1 MRLALLLSALVAIAG
16 CTREQAPE
24 IPEGP
29 VAWSVSA
36 STTTPEVQVGDD
48 FTLTLT
54 LTHPPE
60 GDFVPPPEAD
70 FEPFDV
76 LETWTETVS
85 PVETKL
91 HFRLAAFQLP
101 EDLEV
106 APLSIQYRDDAGE
119 MARVETEPVAVRVV
133 TSLTAEVTDIHDIKD
148 PMALE
153 VPRDWSLLAWLLLAV
168 LVSLV
173 AYIIY
178 RRLRKDTKDEAAPA
192 WVPPPRPPHE
202 EAEAALARLAEK
214 GLIEKGEVAL
224 FYTELTDIMKRYAG
238 RRFEVPYLERTT
250 EEVLSD
256 LAAKHVSAP
265 RLGAILE
272 IADLVKFAKQM
283 PGQQQG
289 RSSLT
294 MALDLVRDT
303 RAAPMEAT
311 AMEATSM
318 EATS

>member
-1 MRLALLLSALVAIAG
+1 MRFVFLLSALVWIAG

-36 STTTPEVQVGDD
+36 STTTPVVQVGED
-48 FTLTLT
+48 FTFTLT

-60 GDFVPPPEAD
+60 GDFVPPSGAD

-76 LETWTETVS
+76 LETWTESVS

-91 HFRLAAFQLP
+91 HFRLAAYQLP

-106 APLSIQYRDDAGE
+106 APLSIQYQSNLDGASE
-119 MARVETEPVAVRVV
+119 MARVETEPIAVQVV

-148 PMALE
+148 PMALG
-153 VPRDWSLLAWLLLAV
+153 VPRDWSLLLWLLLA
-168 LVSLV
+168 LLASLV

-178 RRLRKDTKDEAAPA
+178 RKLRKDTEDEAAPA

-214 GLIEKGEVAL
+214 GLVEKGEFAL

-238 RRFEVPYLERTT
+238 RRFEVHYLERTT

-256 LAAKHVSAP
+256 LAAKQVSTP
-265 RLGAILE
+265 PLRAILE

-289 RSSLT
+289 LSSLT
-294 MALDLVRDT
+294 MASDLVRDT
-303 RAAPMEAT
+303 RPPPVEAT
-311 AMEATSM
+311 P
-318 EATS
+318 

>member
-1 MRLALLLSALVAIAG
+1 MRRALWLSAVVWIAG

-36 STTTPEVQVGDD
+36 SSTISEVQVGDD

-54 LTHPPE
+54 LTHPLE
-60 GDFVPPPEAD
+60 SDFVPPSEVG

-76 LETWTETVS
+76 LETWTEEVS
-85 PVETKL
+85 PVETRL
-91 HFRLAAFQLP
+91 HFRLAAYQLP
-101 EDLEV
+101 ADLEV
-106 APLSIQYRDDAGE
+106 ASRTIRYRDEAGE
-119 MARVETEPVAVRVV
+119 MASVETEPVAVRVV
-133 TSLTAEVTDIHDIKD
+133 TSLTPDVTDIHDIKD

-153 VPRDWSLLAWLLLAV
+153 VPRDWSLLLWLLLA
-168 LVSLV
+168 LLLTLV
-173 AYIIY
+173 AYLIY
-178 RRLRKDTKDEAAPA
+178 RKLRKDTEEEAVPR

-202 EAEAALARLAEK
+202 EAEAALARLAERR
-214 GLIEKGEVAL
+214 LIEKGAFAL

-256 LAAKHVSAP
+256 LADVMGREVSVRP
-265 RLGAILE
+265 LRAILE
-272 IADLVKFAKQM
+272 VADLVKFAKQM
-283 PGQQQG
+283 PGRQQA

-294 MALDLVRDT
+294 MGLDLVRDT
-303 RAAPMEAT
+303 RPAPQET
-311 AMEATSM
+311 TLETR
-318 EATS
+318 

>member
-1 MRLALLLSALVAIAG
+1 MRLGLVLAALAGLAG
-16 CTREQAPE
+16 CTREPAPE

-36 STTTPEVQVGDD
+36 STSASEVQVGDD
-48 FTLTLT
+48 FTFTLT
-54 LTHPPE
+54 VTHPPE
-60 GDFVPPPEAD
+60 GDFAPPSAAD
-70 FEPFDV
+70 LEPFDV
-76 LETWTETVS
+76 LETWSEAVS

-91 HFRLAAFQLP
+91 HFRLAAYQLP
-101 EDLEV
+101 EELEV
-106 APLSIQYRDDAGE
+106 ASLAVRYRDDAGE
-119 MARVETEPVAVRVV
+119 MASIETEPVPVSVV
-133 TSLTAEVTDIHDIKD
+133 TSLTAEVTDIHDIKN
-148 PMALE
+148 PVALE
-153 VPRDWSLLAWLLLAV
+153 VPRDWSLLAWLLLAL

-178 RRLRKDTKDEAAPA
+178 RKFRKDPSGAAVPA
-192 WVPPPRPPHE
+192 WVPPPRPAHE

-256 LAAKHVSAP
+256 LAGRHVSVP
-265 RLGAILE
+265 SLGAILE
-272 IADLVKFAKQM
+272 TADLVKFAKQL
-283 PGQQQG
+283 PGERQG

-294 MALDLVRDT
+294 LALELVRAT
-303 RAAPMEAT
+303 RPRAEMAATP
-311 AMEATSM
+311 SM